1 MVWTAT
7 LHVDAFMFSGGI
19 GLPEVLL
26 VLAIVLIIFG
36 PKRLPALGRSLGS
49 GMRNFKDSVSRKHD
63 EDDED
68 DDGKPEI
75 TAAQAAAPA
84 DTRSEAESATGHPGE
99 DEVVSERRV

>member
-1 MVWTAT
+1 
-7 LHVDAFMFSGGI
+7 MFSGGI

-49 GMRNFKDSVSRKHD
+49 GMRNFKDSVSGRHGDDD

-68 DDGKPEI
+68 GKPEL
-75 TAAQAAAPA
+75 TKAQPAPA
-84 DTRSEAESATGHPGE
+84 PAEPRSTAEAATGHPSE
-99 DEVVSERRV
+99 DEVVSERRG

>member
-1 MVWTAT
+1 
-7 LHVDAFMFSGGI
+7 MFSGGI

-49 GMRNFKDSVSRKHD
+49 GMRNFKESVSGRDKDED

-68 DDGKPEI
+68 RPEL
-75 TAAQAAAPA
+75 TAAQADQRPA
-84 DTRSEAESATGHPGE
+84 EKPPVNEPVGRSGE
-99 DEVVSERRV
+99 

>member
-1 MVWTAT
+1 
-7 LHVDAFMFSGGI
+7 MFSGGI

-49 GMRNFKDSVSRKHD
+49 GMRNFKESVTGRHD
-63 EDDED
+63 DDDED
-68 DDGKPEI
+68 DQAGKPEI
-75 TAAQAAAPA
+75 TKAEAQPAAE
-84 DTRSEAESATGHPGE
+84 TRSEAESATGHPTE

>member
-1 MVWTAT
+1 
-7 LHVDAFMFSGGI
+7 MFSGGI

-49 GMRNFKDSVSRKHD
+49 GMRNFKDSVSGRHKDDD

-68 DDGKPEI
+68 GKPVLT
-75 TAAQAAAPA
+75 TAKADPVADRSAA
-84 DTRSEAESATGHPGE
+84 EAATGHASE
-99 DEVVSERRV
+99 DEVVSDRRG

>member
-1 MVWTAT
+1 
-7 LHVDAFMFSGGI
+7 MFSGGI
-19 GLPEVLL
+19 GLPEVIL

-36 PKRLPALGRSLGS
+36 PKRLPALGKSLGS

-75 TAAQAAAPA
+75 RRLGRPSP
-84 DTRSEAESATGHPGE
+84 DTRSEAESATGHPNE